1 MKTLSILPLLLFIQ
15 LAITPSEARTQAQ
28 NTTASPQSAAGKLVV
43 VYIKEIDYR
52 LFRANFDADGQ
63 RIGGLDESKLND
75 QFTRTNST
83 AKVLNFMVQN
93 GYRLF
98 SFAPV
103 DGETFDGR
111 GDGFGG
117 YTALFERVQ

>member
-1 MKTLSILPLLLFIQ
+1 MKTLSMLPLLFLIQ
-15 LAITPSEARTQAQ
+15 FAITPSVARAQAP
-28 NTTASPQSAAGKLVV
+28 NTTTSPQQAAGKLVV
-43 VYIKEIDYR
+43 VYIRETDYR
-52 LFRANFDADGQ
+52 LFRANFDTDGQ
-63 RIGGLDESKLND
+63 NIGGLDEKKLND
-75 QFTRTNST
+75 QFTRTSST
-83 AKVLNFMVQN
+83 AKVLNFVVQN
-93 GYRLF
+93 GYHLL